1 MNRDRLQSLQPNHL
15 GHDVDTTLHRNGW
28 SVALRHGA
36 MLILLVGIGVG
47 IYWFAC
53 EPDREWPS
61 RTMHY
66 KDLMITDSPNL
77 AAEQRRVTV
86 SDTTRILVGSCVLG
100 FIGVGVIR
108 VIKSWKKSLA

>member
-1 MNRDRLQSLQPNHL
+1 MDN
-15 GHDVDTTLHRNGW
+15 TLHRNIW
-28 SVALRHGA
+28 LVAIRPCT
-36 MLILLVGIGVG
+36 LLVVLAGLGVG

-66 KDLMITDSPNL
+66 KDLMISDSPNL
-77 AAEQRRVTV
+77 MPEQQRIMF
-86 SDTTRILVGSCVLG
+86 SDTTRILVGSCLLG

-108 VIKSWKKSLA
+108 VIKSWKRSLS